1 MEEKELTRLAQRI
14 FGPADQRQFAS
25 VSGDQ
30 NPIHVDALSARRTQG
45 GAPVVHGINLLL
57 WSFDSLASAL
67 LDLPPLRSFSAKFS
81 RFVYLG
87 EQVELRLV
95 QQEPHCSR
103 LSFSVD
109 NDIRSEIAIEF
120 GDPERHLP
128 PWVDRSLAPQSPASA
143 ALDPSLEQIAE
154 RGGNLA
160 FCMTTE
166 QAATLFP
173 SAARWLGVRR
183 IMSLAA
189 SSYLVG
195 MVCPGLHSL
204 YSELSIET
212 CPDSDALDF
221 LAYRV
226 SKTYPRLRLVKQ
238 EIAGGGITGTVTCF
252 VRTPPAQQATMES
265 LAGLVDPAEFTGS
278 VALIVGGSRG
288 LGELTAKLIATG
300 GGRVLITWQ
309 SGSEDAERVAR
320 EIRSAGGA
328 SATLAYD
335 AQKPAEEQLAGLA
348 HVPTHAYYFAT
359 PPIFRSQAE
368 LFSRERLKEF
378 LAIYVEGFWQ
388 LSQALRAR
396 CPELSMFYPSSVA
409 VAERP
414 RGMTEYSMAKAAGE
428 ILCADMNVSLA
439 PMRVIAV
446 RLPRLP
452 TDQTA
457 SVTAA
462 KFADP
467 VDTMLPIVREVQSWP
482 R

>member
-1 MEEKELTRLAQRI
+1 MTKLAQRV
-14 FGPADQRQFAS
+14 FELDDQRQFAS

-30 NPIHVDALSARRTQG
+30 NPMHVDPLYARRTQG

-57 WSFDSLASAL
+57 WSFDSFASVQ
-67 LDLPPLRSFSAKFS
+67 LDLPPLRSFSAKFNK
-81 RFVYLG
+81 FVYLG

-95 QQEPHCSR
+95 QQEPNCSR
-103 LSFSVD
+103 LTLSVD
-109 NDIRSEIAIEF
+109 NDIRSEVTIEL
-120 GDPERHLP
+120 GTPERHLP
-128 PWVDRSLAPQSPASA
+128 QWVDRSLVPQSPVLA
-143 ALDPSLEQIAE
+143 ALDPSLEEIAE
-154 RGGNLA
+154 RSGNLA
-160 FCMTTE
+160 FCMTAE

-173 SAARWLGVRR
+173 SAARWLGAHR
-183 IMSLAA
+183 IMATAA

-195 MVCPGLHSL
+195 MICPGLHSL
-204 YSELSIET
+204 YSELSIEA
-212 CPDSDALDF
+212 CQDSDAIEF

-226 SKTYPRLRLVKQ
+226 SKTYPRLRLVKE

-252 VRTPPAQQATMES
+252 VRTPPVQQATMEN
-265 LAGLVDPAEFTGS
+265 LAGIVDPAEFSGS

-300 GGRVLITWQ
+300 GGRVFITWQ
-309 SGSEDAERVAR
+309 SGREDAERVAS

-328 SATLAYD
+328 CETLAYD
-335 AQKPAEEQLAGLA
+335 AQKPAEKQLAALA
-348 HVPTHAYYFAT
+348 HSLSHAYYFAT

-368 LFSRERLKEF
+368 VFSAERFNEF
-378 LAIYVEGFWQ
+378 LAVYVDGFWQ
-388 LSQALRAR
+388 LSQTLRAR
-396 CPELSMFYPSSVA
+396 QPGLSMFYPSSVA
-409 VAERP
+409 VTERP

-428 ILCADMNVSLA
+428 ILCADMNVYMA
-439 PMRVIAV
+439 PMHVTAS

-462 KFADP
+462 KAADP
-467 VDTMLPIVREVQSWP
+467 VETMLPIVREVQSWP